1 MTDLRWTEEQQELGS
16 VLASLLARH
25 SDSAAV
31 RAAAETSCGYDT
43 KLWALL
49 CEQVGAAALAVPEEH
64 GGAGFGFRETAVVL
78 EQLGRALAPSP
89 LLATVVATEAL
100 LRSGDAS
107 ACARLLPGIA
117 SGTVATL
124 AWSGTSALSGTAET
138 VVADGDRLTG
148 TVPLVLDGHDA
159 EVLLVAAR
167 SDDGVGLFEVP
178 LDADTLS
185 RTHTPAMDLTLGLA
199 TVQLEQVP
207 CTRIGEDVT
216 DALRRVHALAAA
228 AVAAVQVGVAQR
240 GLDMTVAYSKERE
253 QFGRPIGSFQ
263 ALKHRMADLLVLVE
277 TARSAAMDAA
287 FAVAGQDDQDAGGVG
302 DLLRR
307 TSVAKAWC
315 SDALTQVAS
324 ETVQL
329 HGGIAITWEHDAH
342 LVLKRAHALSHLF
355 GPAHLHRRAV
365 LAGPPGG

>member
-1 MTDLRWTEEQQELGS
+1 MLG
-16 VLASLLARH
+16 SLLARH

-78 EQLGRALAPSP
+78 EQLGHALAPSP

-100 LRSGDAS
+100 LRSGDAA
-107 ACARLLPGIA
+107 ACSRLLPGIA

-124 AWSGTSALSGTAET
+124 AWSGTSGLSGAAET
-138 VVADGDRLTG
+138 VVADHDRLTG

-167 SDDGVGLFEVP
+167 TDDGVGLFEVP

-185 RTHTPAMDLTLGLA
+185 RTRTPAMDLTLGLA

-207 CTRIGEDVT
+207 CTRVGDDVT
-216 DALRRVHALAAA
+216 EALQRVHALAAA
-228 AVAAVQVGVAQR
+228 AVAAIQVGVAQR

-287 FAVAGQDDQDAGGVG
+287 FAVAGQDDQEGPDGQDAGETT

-355 GPAHLHRRAV
+355 GAPHLHRRVVAQSSH
-365 LAGPPGG
+365 